1 LGIVAQRLVRKVCSF
16 CSEVYVPTKEEV
28 EFLNIPAQDMKYQD
42 WHKGKGCE
50 HCFGSGYLGREAI
63 FELLNV
69 TPPVR
74 KIMAEGNQSKLF
86 EYLIEHG
93 YESFFHSGR
102 NKISTGITTLEEAL
116 RVLPRQMFT
125 DIGC

>member
-1 LGIVAQRLVRKVCSF
+1 
-16 CSEVYVPTKEEV
+16 
-28 EFLNIPAQDMKYQD
+28 MKNQD

-74 KIMAEGNQSKLF
+74 KIMAEGNQAKLL
-86 EYLIEHG
+86 EYLMQND
-93 YESFFHSGR
+93 YESFAHSVR
-102 NKISTGITTLEEAL
+102 DKISTGITTLEESL

-125 DIGC
+125 GICL

>member
-1 LGIVAQRLVRKVCSF
+1 
-16 CSEVYVPTKEEV
+16 
-28 EFLNIPAQDMKYQD
+28 
-42 WHKGKGCE
+42 
-50 HCFGSGYLGREAI
+50 
-63 FELLNV
+63 
-69 TPPVR
+69 
-74 KIMAEGNQSKLF
+74 MAEGNQSKLF

>member
-1 LGIVAQRLVRKVCSF
+1 MNW
-16 CSEVYVPTKEEV
+16 Y
-28 EFLNIPAQDMKYQD
+28 
-42 WHKGKGCE
+42 
-50 HCFGSGYLGREAI
+50 YLGREAI